1 MSVDP
6 TFLQTAIEIAVRAG
20 EIQLARQGT
29 DLGVE
34 KKGPIDIVT
43 EVDLEGERLDAED
56 SLNKVKIYPMVNLG
70 LRIGVGG

>member
-20 EIQLARQGT
+20 EIQLARQGS
-29 DLGVE
+29 DLRVD

-43 EVDLEGERLDAED
+43 QVDLEIE
-56 SLNKVKIYPMVNLG
+56 
-70 LRIGVGG
+70 